1 MAGAARDKDNPTPPQ
16 LIFFPAI
23 QVRQGSNVGSIMFTI
38 SSILF
43 HWLQNRGTRRGKQD
57 ISHPFQD
64 ARFKTEFFPQ
74 SAQFL
79 DFQWTPS
86 GLSGQLRGVLSGLKP
101 LDWKNLIH
109 VDNKQFEHELMLKR
123 ALMEE
128 GGIYR

>member
-1 MAGAARDKDNPTPPQ
+1 
-16 LIFFPAI
+16 
-23 QVRQGSNVGSIMFTI
+23 MFTI

-86 GLSGQLRGVLSGLKP
+86 GLSGQLRVVLSGLKP
-101 LDWKNLIH
+101 LDWRNLIH